1 MSAFTA
7 YVRRLE
13 KMHRQPNCTPREN
26 RRFAIKL
33 AAAVIADEAADKRTP
48 MKKYNSRKRGTYR
61 AEMRREAR

>member
-13 KMHRQPNCTPREN
+13 KMHRQPNYTGREN

-33 AAAVIADEAADKRTP
+33 AAEVLADEAADKRTQ
-48 MKKYNSRKRGTYR
+48 MQKYNSRKRGTYR
-61 AEMRREAR
+61 AEMRREAK

>member
-1 MSAFTA
+1 MTFTA

-13 KMHRQPNCTPREN
+13 KMHRQPNRTAREN

-33 AAAVIADEAADKRTP
+33 AVAVLADEAADPRTN